1 METKMKKFKQLKQEL
16 MESENMDGG
25 ALGQW
30 PTNGPQSA
38 HSDYGVHRIES
49 EEQIQRLQAFLNT
62 FGKREYLDPR
72 AALSLLRVKL
82 NFAGLDFDFN
92 NKTEVTAEKPMG
104 FQLKRFGGTFGTTP
118 THNLLKQGFKVT
130 DGVEDVLGGDHL
142 LLMVDIQETDSG
154 LFKMRFEIQ
163 QVPGTPENAKTPKQE
178 V

>member
-1 METKMKKFKQLKQEL
+1 MKKFKQLKNEL
-16 MESENMDGG
+16 FESENMDGG

-62 FGKREYLDPR
+62 FTKGEFLDVR

-92 NKTEVTAEKPMG
+92 NRTQVSAEQPMA
-104 FQLKRFGGTFGTTP
+104 FHLKRFGGTFGKTP
-118 THNLLKQGFKVT
+118 LTPHDEFTVT

-142 LLMVDIQETDSG
+142 ILYIDAKETDSG
-154 LFKMRFEIQ
+154 LFKLKITITRQ
-163 QVPGTPENAKTPKQE
+163 SGTPENQKNLKSE